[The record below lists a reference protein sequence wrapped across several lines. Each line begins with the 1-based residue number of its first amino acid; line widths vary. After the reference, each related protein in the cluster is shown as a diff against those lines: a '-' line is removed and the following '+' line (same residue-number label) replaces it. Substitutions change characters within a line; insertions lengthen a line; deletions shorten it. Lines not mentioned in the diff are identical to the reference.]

1 MLRYGPARPNH
12 IPEDCETAMPASRRA
27 EVDAALKDVD
37 FGKKNYRIE
46 FETTKGPIRL
56 DLWPDVAPEH
66 CRNLIGLAKI
76 GFYDGIVVHR
86 VIPGFVLQAGC
97 PQGTGTGGPGY
108 TIKAEFND
116 RKHETGVLSMARTSD
131 PNSAG
136 SQFFICL
143 DRVPHLDN
151 QYTAFGKAADEESL
165 KTIAAIGAVPTGSGD
180 RPKQDVKITKGR
192 VVETPKAA

>member
-1 MLRYGPARPNH
+1 MSN
-12 IPEDCETAMPASRRA
+12 RRK
-27 EVDAALKDVD
+27 EVDAALEDVD
-37 FGKKNYRIE
+37 LQSNNYQIE
-46 FETTKGPIRL
+46 FETTHGPIRL
-56 DLWPDVAPEH
+56 ELWPDVAPEH
-66 CRNLIGLAKI
+66 CRNLIGLTKI

-108 TIKAEFND
+108 TIDQEFND
-116 RKHETGVLSMARTSD
+116 RKHEAGVLSMARTSD

-151 QYTAFGKAADEESL
+151 QYTAFGKTADDESL
-165 KTIAAIGAVPTGSGD
+165 QTVLKIGTVKTGAGD
-180 RPKQDVKITKGR
+180 RPVEDVKILSGKVTVSSK
-192 VVETPKAA
+192 

>member
-1 MLRYGPARPNH
+1 
-12 IPEDCETAMPASRRA
+12 MPANRRA
-27 EVDAALKDVD
+27 DVDAAIKDVD
-37 FGKKNYRIE
+37 FTKNNYQVE

-56 DLWPDVAPEH
+56 DLWPDVAPGH
-66 CRNLIGLAKI
+66 CKNLIGLAKI
-76 GFYDGIVVHR
+76 GFYDGIIVHR

-97 PQGTGTGGPGY
+97 PQGNGTGGPGY
-108 TIKAEFND
+108 TIKAEFN
-116 RKHETGVLSMARTSD
+116 KKLHETGVLSMARTSD

-151 QYTAFGKAADEESL
+151 QYTAFGKTADAESL

-180 RPKQDVKITKGR
+180 RPKQDVKITKGS
-192 VVETPKAA
+192 VKVTPKAA

>member
-1 MLRYGPARPNH
+1 
-12 IPEDCETAMPASRRA
+12 MPANRRA
-27 EVDAALKDVD
+27 EVDTAIKDVD
-37 FGKKNYRIE
+37 FTKNNYVIE

-56 DLWPDVAPEH
+56 DLWPDVAPGH
-66 CRNLIGLAKI
+66 CQNLIGLAKI
-76 GFYDGIVVHR
+76 GFYDGIIVHR

-97 PQGTGTGGPGY
+97 PQGNGTGGPGY
-108 TIKAEFND
+108 TIKAEFNK
-116 RKHETGVLSMARTSD
+116 RLHETGVLSMARTSD

-151 QYTAFGKAADEESL
+151 QYTAFGKTADTESL

-180 RPKQDVKITKGR
+180 RPKQDVKITKGS
-192 VVETPKAA
+192 VKVTPKAP